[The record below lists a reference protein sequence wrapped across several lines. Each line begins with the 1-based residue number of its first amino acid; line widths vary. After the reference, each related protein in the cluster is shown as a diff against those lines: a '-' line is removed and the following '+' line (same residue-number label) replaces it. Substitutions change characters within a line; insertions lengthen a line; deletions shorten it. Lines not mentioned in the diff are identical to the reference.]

1 MSRRVVVTGIGLIA
15 PGGIGHR
22 AVWDNIR
29 AGKGAIRR
37 VTRFDPTGYPCML
50 AGEVDGFTPTDFMPM
65 RLARKLD
72 PYTQY
77 AVAASRLALD
87 DGRLELEKVDRE
99 RMGVFVGN
107 CFGGW
112 DFTDRE
118 LRKLHTQ
125 GVKEVSPFQATSWFP
140 AAPQGQISI
149 HFGLRGFSKT
159 VCAERASGH
168 MSVALAARSIAD
180 GLCDVSLA
188 GGAEAP
194 ITPFTYLACG
204 TEGVLVGPDAPAASA
219 YLPFDAGRR
228 GLVPAEGAAFLLL
241 EELTHALER
250 QAPIYA
256 EVLGFGLA
264 NDACHPA
271 LLPPEERRLSVAMR
285 QALED
290 ADLTPDAIS
299 YVLADGLATTEGD
312 RQEAVALRKVFGGS
326 HRRVPVTV
334 PRSMTGHL
342 YGAGGALDAGL
353 AALSIQHA
361 LVPPTVGTGTVDASL
376 EVALVTEAAPLARV
390 DHVMLNGRG
399 SGGLNASLIIS
410 RVARA

>member
-1 MSRRVVVTGIGLIA
+1 MSRRVVVTGIGFVA
-15 PGGIGHR
+15 PGGIGQG

-29 AGKGAIRR
+29 AGRGAIRR
-37 VTRFDPTGYPCML
+37 VTRFDPTGYPSAL
-50 AGEVDGFTPTDFMPM
+50 AGEVDGFNPTDFMPM

-77 AVAASRLALD
+77 AVAASQLALD
-87 DGRLELEKVDRE
+87 DGRMDLERVDRE

-159 VCAERASGH
+159 VCGERASGH
-168 MSVALAARSIAD
+168 IGIALAARSIAS
-180 GLCDVSLA
+180 GQCDVSLA

-204 TEGVLVGPDAPAASA
+204 TEGVLVGPDTPADGA
-219 YLPFDAGRR
+219 YRPFDAGRR

-250 QAPIYA
+250 RAPIYA
-256 EVLGFGLA
+256 EVLGFGLS

-271 LLPPEERRLSVAMR
+271 LLPPEERHLSVAMR
-285 QALED
+285 KALED
-290 ADLTPDAIS
+290 ADVTPDAIS
-299 YVLADGLATTEGD
+299 YVLADGLATPEGD
-312 RQEAVALRKVFGGS
+312 RQEAAALRKVFGS
-326 HRRVPVTV
+326 ERRVPVSV
-334 PRSMTGHL
+334 PRTMTGHL
-342 YGAGGALDAGL
+342 YGAAGALDAGL
-353 AALSIQHA
+353 AALSIQHGE
-361 LVPPTVGTGTVDASL
+361 VPPTVGTRTVDASL
-376 EVALVTEAAPLARV
+376 DVSLVTETTTPERV

-410 RVARA
+410 RFARA